1 MMAASSNGVYF
12 SQAGPCFQ
20 LALLECHKGGP
31 APRYY
36 FTKITLPNCAVGA
49 NLICFFCLP

>member
-31 APRYY
+31 AP
-36 FTKITLPNCAVGA
+36 
-49 NLICFFCLP
+49 LIISPKLLSLIVQLAQT